1 MLFFSPDR
9 SENPFVPGFGTQDCS
24 EERDQCS
31 LIMPNLSAP
40 EIKISDS
47 DY

>member
-9 SENPFVPGFGTQDCS
+9 SENLCVPGFGIQNCN

-31 LIMPNLSAP
+31 LIEPNLSAP
-40 EIKISDS
+40 EIKI
-47 DY
+47 